1 MQRLY
6 NDEISADMGRA
17 ATVAAGGT
25 VAGLPAQRTGVGA
38 RRIPAG
44 RVVDPGPRATARTG
58 VGTGGI
64 IVVTTLTG
72 PKSIYNCSVAAITA
86 AADGPA
92 STAVSVT
99 TF

>member
-1 MQRLY
+1 MASSP
-6 NDEISADMGRA
+6 SAADIIGYRA
-17 ATVAAGGT
+17 TCTSTNGG
-25 VAGLPAQRTGVGA
+25 
-38 RRIPAG
+38 
-44 RVVDPGPRATARTG
+44 TARTG

-72 PKSIYNCSVAAITA
+72 PNSIYNCSVAAITA